1 MYTAALQRL
10 GIFGGTFDPIHLGH
24 LVIAEEARAS
34 LDLDGVLFIPAR
46 VSPFKLGQ
54 ATACAEDR
62 MRMVELAIA
71 DNPAFQASRLEIERE
86 GPSYTVDTLRQL
98 RALYGPQPE
107 LFLLMGTDSLATIA
121 SWYQAQELARLTRIV
136 AYARPGV
143 PLDLAELDRQVPG
156 LAAVTRLLDAVKL
169 DISST
174 DIRSRVRAE
183 RTIRY
188 LVPPTVEAYISQ
200 HGLYLTEGTG
210 AHPTPP
216 HTCS

>member
-1 MYTAALQRL
+1 MNTAAPQRL

-54 ATACAEDR
+54 ATASADNR
-62 MRMVELAIA
+62 LRMVELAIA

-98 RALYGPQPE
+98 RAFYGPQPE

-121 SWYQAQELARLTRIV
+121 SWHEAQELVKLAWIA

-143 PLDLAELDRQVPG
+143 PLDLVELDRQVPG
-156 LAAVTRLLDAVKL
+156 LAAATRLLDDVKL

-188 LVPPTVEAYISQ
+188 LVPPSVEAYIRQ
-200 HGLYLTEGTG
+200 HGLYLAEGTG
-210 AHPTPP
+210 APPVPP

>member
-1 MYTAALQRL
+1 MNPAALQRL

-24 LVIAEEARAS
+24 LVIAEEARTS
-34 LDLDGVLFIPAR
+34 LDLDGVLLIPAR
-46 VSPFKLGQ
+46 VSPFKLGL

-62 MRMVELAIA
+62 LRMVELAIA

-98 RALYGPQPE
+98 RALYGPRTE

-121 SWYQAQELARLTRIV
+121 SWHQAQELVKLAWIV
-136 AYARPGV
+136 AYTRSGA
-143 PLDLAELDRQVPG
+143 PLDLEELDRQVPG

-174 DIRSRVRAE
+174 DIRSRVCAE

-188 LVPPTVEAYISQ
+188 LVPPTVEAYIHQ
-200 HGLYLTEGTG
+200 HGLYLAEGTE
-210 AHPTPP
+210 AQPAPS